1 MKRRYSRYDNPCL
14 RKHGE
19 TGIMGENQNF
29 EFLDVLTI
37 VSFIMQLQ
45 NQSKLFGLHDVQD
58 DNNRVTKEIH
68 AHLEAQGEKINRILE
83 AFGIEG

>member
-1 MKRRYSRYDNPCL
+1 MKRRYSRYDNTCL

-58 DNNRVTKEIH
+58 DNNRVAKEIH
-68 AHLEAQGEKINRILE
+68 AH
-83 AFGIEG
+83 IEG

>member
-1 MKRRYSRYDNPCL
+1 M
-14 RKHGE
+14 
-19 TGIMGENQNF
+19 MGENQNF

-58 DNNRVTKEIH
+58 DNNRVAKEIH
-68 AHLEAQGEKINRILE
+68 AHLETQDEKINRILE

>member
-1 MKRRYSRYDNPCL
+1 M
-14 RKHGE
+14 
-19 TGIMGENQNF
+19 TGENQNF

-58 DNNRVTKEIH
+58 DNNRVAKEIH
-68 AHLEAQGEKINRILE
+68 AHLETQDEKINRILE

>member
-1 MKRRYSRYDNPCL
+1 
-14 RKHGE
+14 
-19 TGIMGENQNF
+19 MGENQNF

-58 DNNRVTKEIH
+58 DNNRVAK
-68 AHLEAQGEKINRILE
+68 
-83 AFGIEG
+83 